1 MPTIPELLA
10 DGPTFSLEF
19 FPPRD
24 ERGDRQLARTLDHL
38 MPLEPSFV
46 SVTYGAGGSSRE
58 RTGEIVHDLRTR
70 FGAQVLPHLTCIGH
84 TRAEIEELLRA
95 YEADGVTDLLAL
107 HGDPPIDGRTLPE
120 GDFRYAV
127 ELVEFVRAQTSF
139 SIGVAAHTEGHPLA
153 TSREA
158 DRDHQAA
165 KLKVADFAMCQFFF
179 EARHYIDFM
188 EDMTARGVTTPVI
201 PGVIPVTN
209 AAQTRRMV
217 EMAGGTFPTD
227 LGARLEQAA
236 TPEEGRATGVEYAA
250 TLARDLLEA
259 GAPGIHIYPMNRW
272 MATTELYEALG
283 LVKTG

>member
-1 MPTIPELLA
+1 VPSIPELLKA
-10 DGPTFSLEF
+10 GPTYSLEF

-24 ERGDRQLARTLDHL
+24 EKGDRQLARTLDHL
-38 MPLEPSFV
+38 LPLAPSFV
-46 SVTYGAGGSSRE
+46 SVTYGAGGTSRE

-84 TRAEIEELLRA
+84 TKPEIEALLRT

-107 HGDPPIDGRTLPE
+107 HGDPPTDGRTLPE

-127 ELVEFVRAQTSF
+127 ELVEFVREQTNF

-153 TSREA
+153 TDRQS

-179 EARHYIDFM
+179 ETRYYVDFM
-188 EDMTARGVTTPVI
+188 EDMAARGVSTPVI

-209 AAQTRRMV
+209 PAQTRRMV
-217 EMAGGTFPTD
+217 EMAGGTFPTE
-227 LGARLEQAA
+227 LGARLEQAK
-236 TPEEGRATGVEYAA
+236 TPEEGRAIGVDYAA
-250 TLARDLLEA
+250 TLARELLEV

-272 MATTELYEALG
+272 MATTDLYAALG
-283 LVKTG
+283 LITTG

>member
-1 MPTIPELLA
+1 MPTIPALLQA
-10 DGPTFSLEF
+10 GPTYSLEF
-19 FPPRD
+19 YPPRN
-24 ERGDRQLARTLDHL
+24 EKGDRQLARTLDHL

-46 SVTYGAGGSSRE
+46 SVTYGAGGTSRE
-58 RTGEIVHDLRTR
+58 RTEEIVHDIRSR

-84 TRAEIEELLRA
+84 TKAEIEALLRT

-107 HGDPPIDGRTLPE
+107 HGDPPADGRVLPE

-127 ELVEFVRAQTSF
+127 ELVEFVRELTEF

-188 EDMTARGVTTPVI
+188 EDMAARGVTTPVI

-209 AAQTRRMV
+209 PAQTRRMV
-217 EMAGGTFPTD
+217 EMAGGTFPTE
-227 LGARLEQAA
+227 LGARLEGAE
-236 TPEEGRATGVEYAA
+236 TPAEGRAIGVEHAA
-250 TLARDLLEA
+250 NLARELLDA
-259 GAPGIHIYPMNRW
+259 GAPGIHFYPMNRW
-272 MATTELYEALG
+272 MATTDLYDALG
-283 LVKTG
+283 LVETV